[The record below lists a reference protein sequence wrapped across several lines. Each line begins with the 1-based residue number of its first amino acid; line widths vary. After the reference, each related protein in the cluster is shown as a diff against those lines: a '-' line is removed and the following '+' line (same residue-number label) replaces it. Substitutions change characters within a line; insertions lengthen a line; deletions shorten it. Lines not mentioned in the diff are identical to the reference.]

1 METLERLKIA
11 KEMEDPY
18 YFKDPKLLELY
29 KRSLPPKEA
38 YYHFPPPDEIIRVN
52 QKKPKKSFR
61 QIYYNV
67 PFTDFENQWL
77 IQFKQ
82 ILSNHPETQ
91 LPDYFAD
98 YLLLGFIY
106 ADHCDL
112 EKSYKHLLK
121 YLEFC
126 KETFPVVITPKSKV
140 REILNRGFVYVYGR
154 DSRFRPIVVCEC
166 TIFQKYYKLYST
178 PEILS
183 AVFFLCQYVV
193 NNMIIPGQFEAWT
206 FILNLSGV
214 SVLSLPEPAKKI
226 IPGLSDYFLGR
237 LYKAYIFGL
246 NFITRIIY
254 KITCAFLDPITV
266 SKVVILDEIGDP
278 KLFDRIRKDNV
289 EQKFG
294 GTANNLPVD
303 EVDGFFPPRMP
314 SEYFIKENENPNDI
328 LISEDEYINRYKS
341 GQIPDCCVSP
351 FIYEKL
357 KLIEKEK
364 QEKLEE
370 IKNNEENKINEE
382 KNQKQQSEE
391 MQEKI
396 NKIKFEEKRK
406 LDMIRM
412 KKNIEKERLQ
422 NFINYN
428 WNYEEELSMTIY
440 NNINCN
446 KLNNITNE
454 INKFGDKRRNFFL
467 KISSFK

>member
-121 YLEFC
+121 YLKFC

-183 AVFFLCQYVV
+183 AVFFYA
-193 NNMIIPGQFEAWT
+193 NM
-206 FILNLSGV
+206 
-214 SVLSLPEPAKKI
+214 
-226 IPGLSDYFLGR
+226 
-237 LYKAYIFGL
+237 
-246 NFITRIIY
+246 
-254 KITCAFLDPITV
+254 
-266 SKVVILDEIGDP
+266 
-278 KLFDRIRKDNV
+278 
-289 EQKFG
+289 
-294 GTANNLPVD
+294 
-303 EVDGFFPPRMP
+303 
-314 SEYFIKENENPNDI
+314 
-328 LISEDEYINRYKS
+328 
-341 GQIPDCCVSP
+341 
-351 FIYEKL
+351 
-357 KLIEKEK
+357 
-364 QEKLEE
+364 
-370 IKNNEENKINEE
+370 
-382 KNQKQQSEE
+382 
-391 MQEKI
+391 
-396 NKIKFEEKRK
+396 
-406 LDMIRM
+406 
-412 KKNIEKERLQ
+412 
-422 NFINYN
+422 
-428 WNYEEELSMTIY
+428 
-440 NNINCN
+440 
-446 KLNNITNE
+446 
-454 INKFGDKRRNFFL
+454 
-467 KISSFK
+467 